1 MTKKELREKLT
12 KRYLGV
18 AVKGGAFPVAEH
30 CNILQATSADH
41 KNIIY
46 ILLLLGQERT
56 ESGIRKIEKIDV
68 SKNMMEQEYTRE
80 DMTIICSAL
89 DAIVV

>member
-12 KRYLGV
+12 KRYYG
-18 AVKGGAFPVAEH
+18 ASVKGGAFPVAEH
-30 CNILQATSADH
+30 CNILQTTSADH
-41 KNIIY
+41 KNIIH

-56 ESGIRKIEKIDV
+56 ENGIRKIEKIDV
-68 SKNMMEQEYTRE
+68 SKSMMEKEYTRA
-80 DMTIICSAL
+80 DMTLICSTL